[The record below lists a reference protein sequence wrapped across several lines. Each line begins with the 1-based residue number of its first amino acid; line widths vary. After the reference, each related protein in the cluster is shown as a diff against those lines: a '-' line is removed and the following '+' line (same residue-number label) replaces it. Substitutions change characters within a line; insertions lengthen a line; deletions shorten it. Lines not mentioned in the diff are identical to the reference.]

1 MSVKKPGEGGHAP
14 AIALFSTEEG
24 VRTVGGLVQMR
35 ILAMLKKEDLS
46 FDQIVARSGR
56 VKSTVSIHLKG
67 LVREGVLTVRAD
79 PDDRRK
85 KIFSLS
91 SRHLGDLSSGDLL
104 RSELGTYLKGYAGG
118 DAPPPDFFRLL
129 FQTLRVTLLAD
140 GINIDPL
147 LFSTGLHVGEA
158 VAPSVAGPDLAALL
172 ANLARFWEKHGLGRV
187 EVISLDPVTLFVYDC
202 FECGDLPNIG
212 RPACAFDAGLLSAV
226 FSDYFHRTLTV
237 QETACYAMGDDHC
250 CFVVTTPDLS

>member
-1 MSVKKPGEGGHAP
+1 MSGKMPGEAGYGP
-14 AIALFSTEEG
+14 AIALFSTKEG
-24 VRTVGGLVQMR
+24 VRTVDGQVQMR
-35 ILAMLKKEDLS
+35 ILTMLGREDLS

-56 VKSTVSIHLKG
+56 AKSTVSVHLKG
-67 LVREGVLTVRAD
+67 LVEAGVLRVRAD

-85 KIFSLS
+85 KIFSLA
-91 SRHLGDLSSGDLL
+91 SRHLGDLSSADQF
-104 RSELGTYLKGYAGG
+104 RPELGIYLKGYAGA

-129 FQTLRVTLLAD
+129 FQTLRVSLLAD

-158 VAPSVAGPDLAALL
+158 IAPSIAGSDLPVLL
-172 ANLARFWEKHGLGRV
+172 GNLARFWEKHRLGKV
-187 EVISLDPVTLFVYDC
+187 EVISVDPVTLYVYDC
-202 FECGDLPNIG
+202 FECGDLPTIG

-226 FSDYFHRTLTV
+226 FSAHYDRTLTA

-250 CFVVTTPDLS
+250 CFVLKAEPL

>member
-1 MSVKKPGEGGHAP
+1 MSVKKQGEEGHTP
-14 AIALFSTEEG
+14 VVALFSTEGG
-24 VRTVGGLVQMR
+24 VRTVGGMIQMR
-35 ILAMLKKEDLS
+35 ILAMLKEEDLS

-56 VKSTVSIHLKG
+56 AKSTVSVHLKG
-67 LVREGVLTVRAD
+67 LVEGGVLTVRTD
-79 PDDRRK
+79 PVDRRK
-85 KIFSLS
+85 KIFSLA
-91 SRHLGDLSSGDLL
+91 SRHLGDLSSGDLH
-104 RSELGTYLKGYAGG
+104 RSDLSTYLMGYAGT

-158 VAPSVAGPDLAALL
+158 IAPTVAGPDLATLL
-172 ANLARFWEKHGLGRV
+172 GNLTRFWEKHRLGRV
-187 EVISLDPVTLFVYDC
+187 EVISLDPITLYVYDC

-226 FSDYFHRTLTV
+226 FSDYYHRTITA

-250 CFVVTTPDLS
+250 CFVVAVPEIA

>member
-1 MSVKKPGEGGHAP
+1 MSVKKPGEEGHTP
-14 AIALFSTEEG
+14 AVALFSTDEG
-24 VRTVGGLVQMR
+24 VRTVGGQVQMR
-35 ILAMLKKEDLS
+35 ILSMLGKEDLS

-56 VKSTVSIHLKG
+56 AKSTVSVHLKG
-67 LVREGVLTVRAD
+67 LVDGGVLTVRAA
-79 PDDRRK
+79 PEDRRK
-85 KIFSLS
+85 KIFSLA

-104 RSELGTYLKGYAGG
+104 RSDLGAYLKGYAGA

-158 VAPSVAGPDLAALL
+158 VAPSVASPDLATLL
-172 ANLARFWEKHGLGRV
+172 ANLAWFWEKHRLGRV
-187 EVISLDPVTLFVYDC
+187 EVVSLDPVTLFVYDC

-212 RPACAFDAGLLSAV
+212 RPACAFDAGVLSAV
-226 FSDYFHRTLTV
+226 FSDYYHLTLTA

-250 CFVVTTPDLS
+250 CFVINPRSLP

>member
-1 MSVKKPGEGGHAP
+1 MPEKKSGEEGHGP
-14 AIALFSTEEG
+14 VIALFSTEGG
-24 VRTVGGLVQMR
+24 VRTVDGQVQMR
-35 ILAMLKKEDLS
+35 ILAMLGREDLS

-56 VKSTVSIHLKG
+56 VKSTVSVHLKG
-67 LVREGVLTVRAD
+67 LVEEGVLRVRAD

-85 KIFSLS
+85 KIFSLA
-91 SRHLGDLSSGDLL
+91 SRHLGDLSSSDLL
-104 RSELGTYLKGYAGG
+104 RSELGTYLKGYAGV

-158 VAPSVAGPDLAALL
+158 VAPSVAGPDLKTLL
-172 ANLARFWEKHGLGRV
+172 ENLARFWEKHRLGRV
-187 EVISLDPVTLFVYDC
+187 EVVALDPVTLFVYDC

-226 FSDYFHRTLTV
+226 FSSYYDRTLTMK
-237 QETACYAMGDDHC
+237 ETACYAMGDDHC
-250 CFVVTTPDLS
+250 CFVLERKQL